1 MKCRLFFITIEI
13 FQKNFSYFKDG
24 LNNVFEM
31 TLIEFSLMLIYEWQI
46 VSSFILY

>member
-1 MKCRLFFITIEI
+1 MKCRLFCITIGI
-13 FQKNFSYFKDG
+13 FQKNFSCSKDG